1 MAGVYDATEPS
12 IVIRMDIDRRRIA
25 DLERQVATL
34 GEAVEHRTSI
44 GIALG
49 IVMERLDLDHEEAF
63 AYLRSCSQAQNR
75 KLYELAIELVETR
88 EMPGSQGTL
97 GA

>member
-1 MAGVYDATEPS
+1 
-12 IVIRMDIDRRRIA
+12 MDVDRRRVE

-44 GIALG
+44 GVALG
-49 IVMERLDLDHEEAF
+49 MIMERLELDQERAF
-63 AYLRSCSQAQNR
+63 AYLRTCSQAQNR
-75 KLYELAIELVETR
+75 KLYDLAVEIVGTR
-88 EMPGSQGTL
+88 EMPGSQETL

>member
-1 MAGVYDATEPS
+1 
-12 IVIRMDIDRRRIA
+12 MDVDRRRVE
-25 DLERQVATL
+25 DLERQVTTL

-44 GIALG
+44 GVALG
-49 IVMERLDLDHEEAF
+49 MIMERLELDQERAF
-63 AYLRSCSQAQNR
+63 AYLRTCSQAQNR
-75 KLYELAIELVETR
+75 KLYDLAVEIVETR

>member
-1 MAGVYDATEPS
+1 MEVE
-12 IVIRMDIDRRRIA
+12 RRRIE

-34 GEAVEHRTSI
+34 GVAVEHRTSI
-44 GIALG
+44 GVALG
-49 IVMERLDLDHEEAF
+49 MIMERLELDRDRAF
-63 AYLRSCSQAQNR
+63 TYLRSCSQAQNR
-75 KLYELAIELVETR
+75 KLYDLAVEIVETR

>member
-1 MAGVYDATEPS
+1 
-12 IVIRMDIDRRRIA
+12 MDIDRRRIA

-49 IVMERLDLDHEEAF
+49 MIMERLELDNERAF
-63 AYLRSCSQAQNR
+63 AYLRTCSQAQNR
-75 KLYELAIELVETR
+75 KLYDLAVEIAETR

>member
-1 MAGVYDATEPS
+1 
-12 IVIRMDIDRRRIA
+12 MDVDRRRIE

-34 GEAVEHRTSI
+34 GAAVEHRTSI

-49 IVMERLDLDHEEAF
+49 LIMERLDLDHERAY
-63 AYLRSCSQAQNR
+63 AYLRSCSQAHNR
-75 KLYELAIELVETR
+75 KLYDLAVEMAETR
-88 EMPGSQGTL
+88 ELPGSQGTL

>member
-1 MAGVYDATEPS
+1 
-12 IVIRMDIDRRRIA
+12 MDIDRRRIA

-49 IVMERLDLDHEEAF
+49 MIMERLELDNERAF
-63 AYLRSCSQAQNR
+63 AYLRTCSQAQNR
-75 KLYELAIELVETR
+75 KLYDLAVEIVETR
-88 EMPGSQGTL
+88 ELPGSQETL

>member
-1 MAGVYDATEPS
+1 
-12 IVIRMDIDRRRIA
+12 MDVDRRRIE

-49 IVMERLDLDHEEAF
+49 MIMERLQFDHERAF
-63 AYLRSCSQAQNR
+63 TYLRTCSQAQNR
-75 KLYELAIELVETR
+75 KLYDLAVEMVETR
-88 EMPGSQGTL
+88 EMPDSQGTL